1 MNQRKQILDGI
12 GKAEQ
17 RILGESP
24 EEIRGLT
31 FKQFLRKHVVC
42 DGGVKYSFKNH
53 EPWEHI
59 VDRMSEIPELVV
71 TKGTQ
76 VTATTTFLAYC
87 AYRAARSGVDVGYC
101 IPTAAESKKFY
112 DRFDRI
118 RDDSALLSKMITG
131 KRSDS
136 AFTINRQFMRMIGL
150 WDLSDAISDPYGLIC
165 EDEVDFLNAA
175 ARSWIQ
181 ERLDHARDPQRIMFC
196 RGTMP
201 GIGIDMEYQK
211 SDRSKWMVRGSCGH
225 EWNPEDTF
233 PDCISEKRGEYPTFI
248 CPKCGSSVDIIKQGK
263 WFPENPLM
271 TTDREGFRV
280 SQLIIRAVN
289 LQRIM
294 RTYHAITTKREF
306 RAFSGRVLAKPL
318 GGELGGITDDH
329 LRGCQVDYNFVQAS
343 SWSVCGIDQGDWCHV
358 VFLVPGMGRR
368 LRVGLA
374 LRISTDR
381 IEEVLPPIMRA
392 MNVQCTVCDAKPER
406 AAPRRLSKQFSH
418 FYPHDYNS
426 SGDKIVERE
435 FDGRVYKYMETEREG
450 SLQLFEE
457 LFDENNPQIEIP
469 QHINNIDTIE
479 SDFGRQLKEG
489 SLKEKVETRRGEDV
503 KYFSGGNSHYFHAG
517 SYAYTAWR
525 FLNRS
530 TGFGLGVQPVCSTLR
545 PGVSR

>member
-1 MNQRKQILDGI
+1 MSKRTDIVKGLDR
-12 GKAEQ
+12 AEQ
-17 RILGESP
+17 RMFSESP

-42 DGGVKYSFKNH
+42 DGGVRYSFKNH

-59 VDRMSEIPELVV
+59 VERMPEIPELVV

-87 AYRAARSGVDVGYC
+87 AFRAARSGVDVGYC
-101 IPTAAESKKFY
+101 IPTKTDSRKFF
-112 DRFDRI
+112 DRFERI
-118 RDDSALLSKMITG
+118 RSDSALLSKMISG

-136 AFTINRQFMRMIGL
+136 AFTINRRFLRIIGL
-150 WDLSDAISDPYGLIC
+150 WDLSDAISDPYDLIC
-165 EDEVDFLNAA
+165 EDEVDFLNTE
-175 ARSWIQ
+175 ARLWIQ

-196 RGTMP
+196 RGTLP
-201 GIGIDMEYQK
+201 GIGIDLEYQR

-263 WFPENPLM
+263 WIPENPSM
-271 TTDREGFRV
+271 TMDREGFRV

-294 RTYHAITTKREF
+294 RTYRSITTKREF

-329 LRGCQVDYNFVQAS
+329 LRVCQVDYHFVREA
-343 SWSVCGIDQGDWCHV
+343 SWSVCGIDQGDWWHV
-358 VFLVPGMGRR
+358 VFIVPGLARN
-368 LRVGLA
+368 LRIGLA

-381 IEEVLPPIMRA
+381 VEEILPPLMRA
-392 MNVQCTVCDAKPER
+392 MNVQCAVCDAKPER
-406 AAPRRLSKQFSH
+406 AIPRRLSRLLPN

-426 SGDKIVERE
+426 SGDKIIPRE
-435 FDGRVYKYMETEREG
+435 FDGQIYNYMETEREG
-450 SLQLFEE
+450 SLQMFEE
-457 LFDENNPQIEIP
+457 LFDEDNPRIEIP
-469 QHINNIDTIE
+469 RSIDNIDTIE

-489 SLKEKVETRRGEDV
+489 SLKEKVSTRTGEDV

-517 SYAYTAWR
+517 SYAFTAWR
-525 FLNRS
+525 FLNRA

-545 PGVSR
+545 PEVRR